1 MECRRCG
8 YKATRKW
15 YLQCHL
21 RRQRPCVPITVS
33 RDIPRESLLR
43 DLENIMD
50 THTCSRCDA
59 VFGSHAGLNRHSKK
73 CVATDQRVA
82 TLEKRLA
89 ELEMKLA
96 ETPKVAPASA
106 PVMVSNS
113 LKGMNVGGTNN
124 TAINTEVYNVSD
136 FLNFKE
142 EVVKQFLGHISD
154 EKVIEYIRAE
164 PRQAIL
170 DIFQDVFFN
179 IKKKR
184 NMVLAVK
191 DLDPLT
197 VYLHQNRAWQQED
210 PAVLVE
216 LMSAV
221 MLDFRGRIDRSEQKE
236 DLGKLANLN
245 HLNGTYTGMR
255 GELAQTAFDHT
266 YKAVAAVGPLPD

>member
-1 MECRRCG
+1 
-8 YKATRKW
+8 
-15 YLQCHL
+15 
-21 RRQRPCVPITVS
+21 
-33 RDIPRESLLR
+33 
-43 DLENIMD
+43 
-50 THTCSRCDA
+50 
-59 VFGSHAGLNRHSKK
+59 
-73 CVATDQRVA
+73 
-82 TLEKRLA
+82 
-89 ELEMKLA
+89 
-96 ETPKVAPASA
+96 
-106 PVMVSNS
+106 MVSNS

-154 EKVIEYIRAE
+154 QKVIEYIRAE

-179 IKKKR
+179 VKKKR

-210 PAVLVE
+210 PSVLVE

-221 MLDFRGRIDRSEQKE
+221 MLDFRDRIDRSDQKR

-255 GELAQTAFDHT
+255 GELAQTAFDNT